1 MLATCK
7 ESSSGNPI
15 RLSDTEFETAVT
27 IEGILLVV
35 KSLEGHDDI
44 DLHDVIW
51 IHLDLQL
58 VSFAKKYDMRS
69 ILDAMKLHLFGLV
82 TSFPPEG
89 GEFVLVAAALREW
102 DLCGRM
108 IITLDQHLGRN
119 GRDTL
124 EKDMRKMLDWRGW
137 SPDMMR
143 EITQI
148 DENLPWAIIQAGT
161 KHAKTSGYA
170 RISYAGMGPD
180 LAEIMKT

>member
-1 MLATCK
+1 MLATC
-7 ESSSGNPI
+7 EQNSSGDSI
-15 RLSDTEFETAVT
+15 HLSDAETETAAT

-35 KSLEGHDDI
+35 ETLERHGGYFREIFDQ
-44 DLHDVIW
+44 
-51 IHLDLQL
+51 HLDLHL
-58 VSFAKKYDMRS
+58 ICFAKKYDMRS
-69 ILDAMKLHLFGLV
+69 ILDAMKLYLFGLV

-89 GEFVLVAAALREW
+89 GESVLVAAALREW
-102 DLCGRM
+102 DLCGRI
-108 IITLDQHLGRN
+108 IITLDQNIGRN

-124 EKDMRKMLDWRGW
+124 EKDMRKTLDWRGW
-137 SPDMMR
+137 TPETMR

-161 KHAKTSGYA
+161 KHAKTSGYG